1 MHNLLWPMFFPTF
14 SRWLNTVVVT
24 CDICNLKLI
33 INLVINMWICYSG
46 GTSFCF
52 FGLDLELKLKS
63 WKIIFQHRVKLF
75 KIWKLIDKYV
85 EIYS

>member
-1 MHNLLWPMFFPTF
+1 
-14 SRWLNTVVVT
+14 
-24 CDICNLKLI
+24 
-33 INLVINMWICYSG
+33 MWICYSG